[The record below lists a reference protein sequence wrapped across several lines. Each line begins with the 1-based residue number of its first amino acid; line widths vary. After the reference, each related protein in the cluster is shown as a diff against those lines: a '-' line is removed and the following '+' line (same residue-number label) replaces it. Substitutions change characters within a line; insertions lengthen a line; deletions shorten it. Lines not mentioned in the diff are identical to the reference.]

1 MNNAQNS
8 NRPTTIFLLSGRLF
22 QIAKLTIISL
32 LTLVLFVLLPDT
44 SFAIVGGTPA
54 VEGEQDWVVGV
65 ALASEKN
72 GYYAQFCGGTLIAPE
87 WILTAA
93 HCTID
98 EKNKPFLANELDI
111 IMGRN
116 QLSSHQGQRIGIVQ
130 IVVHPGFN
138 LLTYENDIA
147 LLRLSGSID
156 SIMPVRLGEVANANI
171 AQTESSH
178 EQIQAQI
185 YGWGMTEEGN
195 ATDLLM
201 TAELPLVMED
211 RCQSAY
217 RDYGI
222 VLSDSML
229 CAGSSDGSI
238 DSCVGDSGGPLVRHV
253 GEETIQ
259 IGIVS
264 WGLECGVAG
273 LYGVYTNLASYM
285 NWITFQMDFY
295 G

>member
-65 ALASEKN
+65 ALASEEN

-111 IMGRN
+111 IVGRN
-116 QLSSHQGQRIGIVQ
+116 QLSSHQGQRIGIAQ

-147 LLRLSGSID
+147 LLRLSDSID
-156 SIMPVRLGEVANANI
+156 SITPVRLGEVANANI
-171 AQTESSH
+171 AKSESNH
-178 EQIQAQI
+178 KQIQAQI
-185 YGWGMTEEGN
+185 YGWGMTEDGN
-195 ATDLLM
+195 TTDLLM

-273 LYGVYTNLASYM
+273 LYGVYTNLASYI